1 MVATFVVISILFR
14 IRPSVSWRAGPPPL
28 EFIDEDIGVDVR
40 DVIGV
45 PDVVGEDVQVEV
57 RLPVRRFKPAEEH
70 PPQETGPDLPADRL
84 EERTF
89 PGREGPAVPAPDEEC
104 PKDLRLSG
112 ERDAGECR
120 KPCLPEEG
128 GGIAVPSPLKVA
140 GTAGPELTGCS
151 LPAQGSHRDVP
162 PAIGVRRPARHRGSR

>member
-1 MVATFVVISILFR
+1 M
-14 IRPSVSWRAGPPPL
+14 
-28 EFIDEDIGVDVR
+28 
-40 DVIGV
+40 
-45 PDVVGEDVQVEV
+45 
-57 RLPVRRFKPAEEH
+57 EH

-104 PKDLRLSG
+104 PKDVRLSG

-120 KPCLPEEG
+120 KPGFPEEE

-140 GTAGPELTGCS
+140 GTAGPELT
-151 LPAQGSHRDVP
+151 QGTLCPLKAAMRDVP
-162 PAIGVRRPARHRGSR
+162 PAIGGSPTPRGIGQ